1 MGRGE
6 GTFLKK
12 SFLLPSP
19 HPSPHLP
26 KTFVTGIRRG
36 VVCRAGP
43 DEETLM
49 SAGAHELSAGDC
61 CAASFPPELLSCS
74 LPPSKFLLEGVQGR
88 ALFSKSVVPRFIHLH
103 NERLHKRGSE
113 GKAQRL
119 LGRRF
124 FPVER
129 QPSLSVIKK
138 TLLSSFANR

>member
-1 MGRGE
+1 M
-6 GTFLKK
+6 
-12 SFLLPSP
+12 PS
-19 HPSPHLP
+19 
-26 KTFVTGIRRG
+26 TIYYDT
-36 VVCRAGP
+36 A
-43 DEETLM
+43 
-49 SAGAHELSAGDC
+49 
-61 CAASFPPELLSCS
+61 
-74 LPPSKFLLEGVQGR
+74 
-88 ALFSKSVVPRFIHLH
+88 FSKSVVPRFIRLH